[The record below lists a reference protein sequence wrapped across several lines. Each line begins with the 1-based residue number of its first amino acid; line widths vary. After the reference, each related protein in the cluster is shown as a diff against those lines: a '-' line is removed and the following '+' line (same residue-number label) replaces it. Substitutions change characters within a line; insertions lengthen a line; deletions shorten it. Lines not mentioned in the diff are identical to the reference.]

1 MLTQFLCNFALCK
14 RARTGCASALQRH
27 TLTSVREI
35 QQNRNKSNRMI
46 FKHELPRIIH
56 ELLI

>member
-27 TLTSVREI
+27 TLLAENYMEI
-35 QQNRNKSNRMI
+35 I
-46 FKHELPRIIH
+46 C
-56 ELLI
+56 